1 MTGPGLCSGVAH
13 GSRYMKTLSARIHQ
27 IRLEAQEIVS
37 LELRPLDH
45 KEKWPVAGP
54 GAHIDLNLEPGL
66 ARSYSLVESTPQR
79 YVLAVLRDRNSRGGS
94 RYIHDQLRVGQIIE
108 ISHPR
113 NRFVLDESAEMTV
126 LLAGGIGITPLFAML
141 KRLAELGR
149 RCHLIYCAR
158 SRENAAFIQEI
169 SLLCSERN
177 SVQCTYVFDDQN
189 GGPPDIAR
197 ILSGYGPD
205 AHYYCCGPA
214 RMVDA
219 FESACQQMRLP
230 NVHVERF
237 SAVQKSSDSTPTL
250 GYTVELRKSGKSLV
264 VPAGANLL
272 DSLLEAGCSVSFS
285 CHEGVCGSCETRVLE
300 GDIDHRDSILTR
312 DERAANRSM
321 MVCVSTCRSSKLVLD
336 M

>member
-1 MTGPGLCSGVAH
+1 
-13 GSRYMKTLSARIHQ
+13 MKTLSARIHQ

-37 LELRPLDH
+37 LELRPSDNT
-45 KEKWPVAGP
+45 ERWPAAGP
-54 GAHIDLNLEPGL
+54 GAHVDLHLAPGL
-66 ARSYSLVESTPQR
+66 ARSYSLVEATPQQ

-94 RYIHDQLRVGQIIE
+94 RHVHEQLRVGQTIE

-113 NRFVLDESAEMTV
+113 NHFVLDESAEMTV
-126 LLAGGIGITPLFAML
+126 LLAGGIGITPLYAML

-149 RCHLIYCAR
+149 RGHLIYCAR
-158 SRENAAFIQEI
+158 SRGDAAFIQEI
-169 SLLCSERN
+169 STLCSDN
-177 SVQCTYVFDDQN
+177 ISVQCTYIFDDEN
-189 GGPPDIAR
+189 GGPPDIAQ

-214 RMVDA
+214 RMIDA
-219 FESACQQMRLP
+219 FESACQQMQLP

-237 SAVQKSSDSTPTL
+237 AAVQQSSVSTPTL
-250 GYTVELRKSGKSLV
+250 GYTVELRKTGKSLV

-272 DSLLEAGCSVSFS
+272 DSLIEAGCSVSFS

-300 GDIDHRDSILTR
+300 GDIEHRDGILTR
-312 DERAANRSM
+312 DERAANKSM